1 MPNSASRLIT
11 LIMLLQKQPNQKAAD
26 LAKKLG
32 VSVRSLHRY
41 LSMLEEM
48 GIPIYS
54 ERGPYGGFSLVRG
67 YRMPPLVFT
76 PEEAAAVYL
85 GASLTGEMWGQLY
98 KDAAEGALAKLNNV
112 LPEEQIEEI
121 AWAKRS
127 LVVTG
132 MHRASIE
139 SLTPLLDK
147 LRRAVRESR
156 VVWMLYHSQGRP
168 QPLGR
173 ELEPYALV
181 FSSGWWYVTGY
192 CRLRQ
197 EVRLFRIDRIREL
210 RLEAGTFQTPADF
223 DARKIMQQYDDPQP
237 PVRVTLRFAPEGA
250 HIPLANRASWEDVQE
265 QPDGSVM
272 AGFSVTDLGWA
283 ASSAI
288 SYGPLAEVIHPP
300 ELRQLMLEWAQ
311 AVARKYQTDPT
322 DSYKEVTP

>member
-85 GASLTGEMWGQLY
+85 GTSLTGEMWGQLY
-98 KDAAEGALAKLNNV
+98 RDAAEGALAKLDNV
-112 LPEEQIEEI
+112 LPEEQVEEI

-127 LVVTG
+127 LVVTS

-139 SLTPLLDK
+139 SLAPVLDK
-147 LRRAVRESR
+147 LRRAVRETR

-168 QPLGR
+168 QPVGR
-173 ELEPYALV
+173 GLEPYALV
-181 FSSGWWYVTGY
+181 FSSGWWYVIGY
-192 CRLRQ
+192 CRLRE
-197 EVRLFRIDRIREL
+197 EVRLFRVDRIREL
-210 RLEAGTFQTPADF
+210 RLEADTFQTPADF
-223 DARKIMQQYDDPQP
+223 DARKVMQQYDGPQP
-237 PVRVTLRFAPEGA
+237 PVRVRLRFAPEGA

-265 QPDGSVM
+265 QPDGSVI
-272 AGFSVTDLGWA
+272 AGFSAVDLGWA
-283 ASSAI
+283 ASNAI
-288 SYGPLAEVIHPP
+288 GYGPLAEVIDPP
-300 ELRQLMLEWAQ
+300 ELRRLMLEWAQ
-311 AVARKYQTDPT
+311 AVAGKYQFDISDPCQ
-322 DSYKEVTP
+322 EATP